1 MPLPLIPLGIAALAG
16 TAIYRTLKK
25 PTGMTPE
32 RRQVYTAALNTLKDP
47 AKLRALADAFQ
58 KEGLIKEAELLRKRA
73 RLRELPKAKRDE
85 RRNIFKKGMA
95 SKDPDAVERLAAAY
109 DKEGAT
115 GAAAALRKYAT
126 GLRKSKSAA

>member
-1 MPLPLIPLGIAALAG
+1 
-16 TAIYRTLKK
+16 
-25 PTGMTPE
+25 
-32 RRQVYTAALNTLKDP
+32 
-47 AKLRALADAFQ
+47 
-58 KEGLIKEAELLRKRA
+58 
-73 RLRELPKAKRDE
+73 LRELPKAKRDE